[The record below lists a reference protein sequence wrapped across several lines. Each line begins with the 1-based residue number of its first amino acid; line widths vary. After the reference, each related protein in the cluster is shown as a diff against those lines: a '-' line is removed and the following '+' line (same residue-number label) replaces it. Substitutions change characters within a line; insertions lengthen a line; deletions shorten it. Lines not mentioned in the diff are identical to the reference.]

1 MADYYGLSALG
12 VCCALGEDCQ
22 SVWRGA
28 SKGDTSALV
37 MTDAQ
42 LPGGL
47 RVPFG
52 ACAVET
58 GDHPSRVAALMAAAV
73 KEIEEEI
80 AAAKAHYGSGRIGVV
95 IGTSN
100 TTMEEFTV
108 KLDAVDMSAPAIFL
122 RSHLKLEGP
131 ALAVSTACS
140 SSVKAFASAR
150 KLIASGIC
158 DAVLVGGADSFSRIV
173 VNGFNALEVIS
184 RNLAKPMGAERDG
197 INLGEGAAI
206 FLMERNR
213 GEIALLGVGESS
225 DAHHLTA
232 PDPEGRGAE
241 ASMRAALADANLE
254 AKDIAYVNLHGTGT
268 VQNDKMESQA
278 VWRVFGGDVTC
289 SSSKPL
295 IGHTLGAAGALETAL
310 SYLMLKN
317 GGVMLPHVLDGERD
331 AGLPALRLA
340 EVGQEYVPGP
350 VLSNSFAFGGSNA
363 SIVIGA
369 ANVADVLP
377 HDPPMVLL
385 SSYDP
390 ASYTGDGLSAY
401 VDITGQSPFYDGA
414 LGGVPAVFALEYMAQ
429 TMAALV
435 GLKRRRLRLEPRLG
449 FVLGSRSL
457 KVDIDRFAAGSRYRI
472 DAQMC
477 FTDGSFAAFDVKIV
491 APDGTVA
498 AEGRIN
504 AFEPEEGDIGK
515 LKEGLA

>member
-12 VCCALGEDCQ
+12 ISCALGDDCAT
-22 SVWRGA
+22 VWRRA
-28 SKGDTSALV
+28 SQGDTSGLEPV
-37 MTDAQ
+37 DAQ
-42 LPGGL
+42 LPGGV

-52 ACAVET
+52 SCAAET
-58 GDHPSRVAALMAAAV
+58 GGHPSRVAALMVAAARGIAG
-73 KEIEEEI
+73 EIE
-80 AAAKAHYGSGRIGVV
+80 AAKACYGVGRIGVV

-100 TTMEEFTV
+100 STMEEFTAV
-108 KLDAVDMSAPAIFL
+108 PDVVDMSTPAFFL
-122 RSHLKLEGP
+122 RSHLGLEGP
-131 ALAVSTACS
+131 ALSVSTACS

-158 DAVLVGGADSFSRIV
+158 DAVVVGGADSFSRVV
-173 VNGFNALEVIS
+173 VNGFNALEVTS
-184 RNLAKPMGAERDG
+184 RNLSQPMGALRDG
-197 INLGEGAAI
+197 INLGEGAAL

-213 GEIALLGVGESS
+213 GEIALLGIGESS
-225 DAHHLTA
+225 DAYHLTA

-241 ASMRAALADANLE
+241 ASMRAALADAKLE
-254 AKDIAYVNLHGTGT
+254 AKDIVYVNLHGTGT
-268 VQNDKMESQA
+268 VQNDRMESQA
-278 VWRVFGGDVTC
+278 VWRVFGANAAC

-310 SYLMLKN
+310 SFLMLQN
-317 GGVMLPHVLDGERD
+317 GGSMLPHVLDGERD
-331 AGLPALRLA
+331 RELPELRLA
-340 EVGQEYVPGP
+340 SRGEAYRPGP

-369 ANVADVLP
+369 ARIADVLP

-385 SSYDP
+385 TAYDP
-390 ASYTGDGLSAY
+390 ASYTGEGLSAY
-401 VDITGQSPFYDGA
+401 VDITAQSPFYDGA
-414 LGGVPAVFALEYMAQ
+414 LDGVPAVFALEYMAQ

-435 GLKRRRLRLEPRLG
+435 GLKRRRLRLGPRIG

-457 KVDIDRFAAGSRYRI
+457 KVAVDRFAAGSRYRI

-477 FTDGSFAAFDVKIV
+477 FTDGSFASFDVKIS